1 MSINDASR
9 GMLPDIGEQ
18 KTDAKEPVRGELV
31 VVSQSD
37 HDTMRHQISRSPDAA
52 TVVERQHCSAPRC
65 SSAVK
70 RQRSPSPSLSILQ
83 SESYTVDEE
92 GKPVKRVKREL
103 TQSPSVQAVKSETED
118 DDVLDGVRVS
128 VAVRVCRPGFVVSR
142 H

>member
-31 VVSQSD
+31 VVSQGD
-37 HDTMRHQISRSPDAA
+37 HDTMRHQISRSPDEA

-70 RQRSPSPSLSILQ
+70 RQRSPSPRLSILQ
-83 SESYTVDEE
+83 SESYTVYEE
-92 GKPVKRVKREL
+92 GKPVKRAARGAGAHSERRWGTLNWGWEETYRLSIVGKGSADKLDKR
-103 TQSPSVQAVKSETED
+103 
-118 DDVLDGVRVS
+118 
-128 VAVRVCRPGFVVSR
+128 
-142 H
+142 

>member
-1 MSINDASR
+1 
-9 GMLPDIGEQ
+9 
-18 KTDAKEPVRGELV
+18 
-31 VVSQSD
+31 
-37 HDTMRHQISRSPDAA
+37 MRHQIFRSPDEA

-70 RQRSPSPSLSILQ
+70 RQRSPSPRLSILQ